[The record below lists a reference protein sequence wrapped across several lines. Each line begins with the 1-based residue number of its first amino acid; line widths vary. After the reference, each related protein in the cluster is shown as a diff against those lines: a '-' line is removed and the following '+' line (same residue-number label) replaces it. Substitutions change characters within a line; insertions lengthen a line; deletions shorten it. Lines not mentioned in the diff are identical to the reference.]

1 MNDTNALTRTNEQD
15 TWRHPQTFT
24 LNAKKVEIETERQTL
39 LVEKSPLGVIIRANG
54 VSKVL
59 PEPIADFPPFT
70 LISSVSSPDN
80 YATIPSFAR
89 ITVNLDLVQT
99 IQKMFIMTVEN
110 GLDDVR
116 MRRYPDWSDEF
127 TSVENQMCV
136 SHFSHWWFQAEE
148 KHSNVPVSSYYVD
161 FTDLMAMIEAARLGK
176 TRAFSDSEAESSWQQ
191 KYAYTDGDDELFA
204 ADFGEHQPESG
215 YYDSLDAAGNP
226 PANRIWSIIE
236 SENEVLFAAAGAHV
250 INVIGYIVTAYPWKH
265 ERQTY
270 LWSPGVDGDGD
281 DEETESPN
289 ESEEEQ
295 D

>member
-39 LVEKSPLGVIIRANG
+39 LVEKSPLGAIIRANG

-70 LISSVSSPDN
+70 LISSVSSSND
-80 YATIPSFAR
+80 YVTVPSFAR
-89 ITVNLDLVQT
+89 VTVDRDLVQT
-99 IQKMFIMTVEN
+99 LQKMFIMVIEN
-110 GLDDVR
+110 GLNDVR
-116 MRRYPDWSDEF
+116 MRRCADWSDEF
-127 TSVENQMCV
+127 HSVQDQMCV
-136 SHFSHWWFQAEE
+136 SHYGQWWFQAEE

-161 FTDLMAMIEAARLGK
+161 LTDLMAMIEAARNGN
-176 TRAFSDSEAESSWQQ
+176 TRAFSDSEAEIGWHQ
-191 KYAYTDGDDELFA
+191 KYGEADGDLELFTL
-204 ADFGEHQPESG
+204 DFGESQPESG

-226 PANRIWSIIE
+226 PANRVWSIVE
-236 SENEVLFAAAGAHV
+236 SDDEVLYAAAGAHV

-281 DEETESPN
+281 DEETESSI